1 MPNITI
7 VDARPL
13 SATPI
18 SSPEV
23 DFGDRGNR
31 NDHGV
36 DAITSALSDDRGGAR
51 IRIAEHTRPFRHA
64 RSEEIGGIH
73 GNDGIYSM
81 RAITRTATGQ
91 RSLSRSRTRT
101 SEKDV
106 EDDDPGLRQ
115 QSDYKQ
121 KQVCLVNVPI
131 PPAKTN
137 MSHRSSTERL
147 CYGLHIN
154 QLV

>member
-36 DAITSALSDDRGGAR
+36 DAITSGLSDDRGGAR

-64 RSEEIGGIH
+64 RSEEVGGIH

-121 KQVCLVNVPI
+121 KQVCLVI
-131 PPAKTN
+131 F
-137 MSHRSSTERL
+137 STR
-147 CYGLHIN
+147 H
-154 QLV
+154 